1 MNHPEMRPVIPPE
14 YKPLSP
20 WAYFG
25 YNLLFTIPVV
35 GFICLLVFAFGGG
48 SNINLKNYARSF
60 FCSLALALII
70 ILVFV
75 VFGTVLGIT
84 GAVLGEF

>member
-1 MNHPEMRPVIPPE
+1 MNPEIKPVIPPE

-25 YNLLFTIPVV
+25 YNLLFSIPLV

-48 SNINLKNYARSF
+48 NNVNLKNYARSF
-60 FCSLALALII
+60 FCSLLLALILAI
-70 ILVFV
+70 VAVVLV
-75 VFGTVLGIT
+75 TALGVT